1 MKRSV
6 PFILIRIAPTFDPPS
21 SVDDDILFDPS
32 EALVPSNLINSWSSS
47 PWSNV
52 KQAIAHVELA

>member
-6 PFILIRIAPTFDPPS
+6 PLTLIRIAPTFDPPV
-21 SVDDDILFDPS
+21 SVDDDILAEPS
-32 EALVPSNLINSWSSS
+32 EAVEPSNLINSWSAS

-52 KQAIAHVELA
+52 RAATLRLST